1 MADHI
6 EKWGGAWSMC
16 QSTVLEIPLNTTAL
30 TFVGAVF
37 FNVDKQYIIVY
48 YK

>member
-16 QSTVLEIPLNTTAL
+16 QSTVFEIPLNTTAL
-30 TFVGAVF
+30 TFVGAVL
-37 FNVDKQYIIVY
+37 
-48 YK
+48 YKPLNKSAARQI